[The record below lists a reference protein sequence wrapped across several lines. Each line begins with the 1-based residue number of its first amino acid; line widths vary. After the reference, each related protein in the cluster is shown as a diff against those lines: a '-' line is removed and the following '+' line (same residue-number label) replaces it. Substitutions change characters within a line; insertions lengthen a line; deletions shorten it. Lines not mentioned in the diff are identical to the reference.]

1 MDFAFHY
8 TLLGNVLNK
17 CKVPCSLRF
26 HQTFQAR
33 FLQVFKLE
41 THFCTQPFPF
51 SSKWKGGPN
60 QAKLKYKTF
69 EWILLNHVKP
79 HDCPAQNTRL
89 YYYLYTFC
97 NNHFASIFGY
107 KTQPIFHKFFPTCLR
122 MERYLLKLKIKRLS

>member
-1 MDFAFHY
+1 MSFII
-8 TLLGNVLNK
+8 LSLGTSLINV
-17 CKVPCSLRF
+17 
-26 HQTFQAR
+26 R
-33 FLQVFKLE
+33 FLVPFVSTKLFKRD
-41 THFCTQPFPF
+41 FCKFLSSRHTFAPNLFPF
-51 SSKWKGGPN
+51 RANEKVVSTK
-60 QAKLKYKTF
+60 AKLKYKTF

-107 KTQPIFHKFFPTCLR
+107 KTQPIFHKFSPTCLR